1 MSEISWTRLGQIG
14 ARKDTSPSPTHDEV
28 LRLFGELRTPV
39 LRYLHALG
47 LPASDGEDV
56 VQEAFLALFRHLQQE
71 KPRDN
76 LHGWV
81 FRVSRNIAL
90 KRMRRD
96 SASTGMTGGLAGVAD
111 PAANPEQLA
120 VLDEQNRCVRAVVSA
135 LPDLDRQCLYLRAEG
150 LRYREIAVILEIS
163 LGSVAQILSR
173 SLDKLARA
181 AQK

>member
-1 MSEISWTRLGQIG
+1 MPEISWTRLGQIG
-14 ARKDTSPSPTHDEV
+14 ARLDALPSPAHDEV

-39 LRYLHALG
+39 LRYLHTLG
-47 LPASDGEDV
+47 LPVSDGEDV

-90 KRMRRD
+90 KRLRQN
-96 SASTGMTGGLAGVAD
+96 SASTGMPGEFAVVD
-111 PAANPEQLA
+111 PAANPEQLL
-120 VLDEQNRCVRAVVSA
+120 VQDEQDRCVRVAVCA

-150 LRYREIAVILEIS
+150 LRYREIAEILEIS
-163 LGSVAQILSR
+163 LGSVAQSLSR
-173 SLDKLARA
+173 SLGKLARA
-181 AQK
+181 ARK